1 MSIIDFWLK
10 AAGEAEALR
19 HQVAYL
25 EAAWLRAEADA
36 DYWYAQ
42 ANNPEQALKL
52 QERRAASSCNESE
65 TNGTI
70 GTSEIDT
77 PSAGR

>member
-1 MSIIDFWLK
+1 MSIIDYWLK
-10 AAGEAEALR
+10 AAGEAEALQ

-25 EAAWLRAEADA
+25 EAAWLRAEAEA

-52 QERRAASSCNESE
+52 QASRATRSQQLRRVRDQRHNR
-65 TNGTI
+65 NQ
-70 GTSEIDT
+70 
-77 PSAGR
+77 